1 MKTNGASNLQNAV
14 IAFGLGAVGG
24 AISVLLARKETREK
38 VLAQGTQSLDYLKEQ
53 GKKLRERSEEAV
65 KKGKDLVG
73 CLCQDSARSTE
84 EGERQAHEE
93 ERRQEMGG

>member
-24 AISVLLARKETREK
+24 AISVLLARRETREK

-53 GKKLRERSEEAV
+53 GKKLRERSEEAM

-73 CLCQDSARSTE
+73 CLCHESAQPTAAS
-84 EGERQAHEE
+84 ERQAHEE
-93 ERRQEMGG
+93 ESRQATGG

>member
-1 MKTNGASNLQNAV
+1 MKANGASNLQNAV

-65 KKGKDLVG
+65 KKGKDLVMN
-73 CLCQDSARSTE
+73 R
-84 EGERQAHEE
+84 
-93 ERRQEMGG
+93 